1 MNRGNFAYY
10 FCRGIGV
17 EIERGDEAQIA
28 VVCWIAA
35 EGGYASFNPLNTTL
49 WRPGC
54 SDYNWVGVKNYPT
67 FDVGVEATAYTLN
80 YGADRFKYGYRPIRR
95 RLRKNRNAERILKAV
110 ENSEWG
116 TGGLAIRVLA
126 DVRAGRQDFDELRQV
141 AVPGVSRT

>member
-10 FCRGIGV
+10 FCEQIGV
-17 EIERGDEAQIA
+17 EIARGDEAQIA
-28 VVCWIAA
+28 IVCWIIGESGHDRNAA
-35 EGGYASFNPLNTTL
+35 AFNPLNTTL

-54 SDYNWVGVKNYPT
+54 TNFNSVPVRNYVS
-67 FDVGVEATAYTLN
+67 FEQGVEATAATLN

-110 ENSEWG
+110 ESSEWG
-116 TGGLAIRVLA
+116 TGGIALDVLA

-141 AVPGVSRT
+141 PITG